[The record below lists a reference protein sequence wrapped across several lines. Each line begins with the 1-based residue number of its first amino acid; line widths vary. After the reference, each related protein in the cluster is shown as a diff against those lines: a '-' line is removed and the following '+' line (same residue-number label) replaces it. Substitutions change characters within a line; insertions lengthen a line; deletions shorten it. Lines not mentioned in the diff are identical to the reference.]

1 MIYPPSSIKRAMKD
15 YAPHAS
21 FTCRESRQACHVTMR
36 NIDQDVKDHFADEFG
51 NYVLGLSKK
60 CL

>member
-1 MIYPPSSIKRAMKD
+1 MKD
-15 YAPHAS
+15 YAPLAS
-21 FTCRESRQACHVTMR
+21 FACKESKRACHVTIK
-36 NIDQDVKDHFADEFG
+36 NIDPDVKGHFADEFG